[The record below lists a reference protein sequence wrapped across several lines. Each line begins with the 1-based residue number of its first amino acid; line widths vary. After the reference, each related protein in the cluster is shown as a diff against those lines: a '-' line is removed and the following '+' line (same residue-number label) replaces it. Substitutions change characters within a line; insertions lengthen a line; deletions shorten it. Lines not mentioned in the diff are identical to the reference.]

1 MVHTP
6 SHNAE
11 ELQLNPEIFTDL
23 VPGDFIQVYDPQN
36 YEGHLV
42 LKVPAMP
49 PLTSRMEI
57 SLTKVIADANNLKAF
72 SKVVV
77 EKINAESAMVDFVEL
92 AFKRQYLQRGNFF
105 RFQDEMIGRPIYLNQ
120 NVSINGIQAQIQEL
134 RKDYDTKRSGIISE
148 RTKLVFRSRS
158 ARIIWL
164 VQISAEMWEFDQ
176 VLSLHLF
183 RLFIR
188 PSLKCCP
195 TNRTATCTLRN
206 FSETL

>member
-1 MVHTP
+1 MASHPAREIPGHARLCTLMVHTP

-23 VPGDFIQVYDPQN
+23 APGDFIQIYDPQN
-36 YEGHLV
+36 CEGYLV

-57 SLTKVIADANNLKAF
+57 SLTKVIADANNLKSFA
-72 SKVVV
+72 KVVV
-77 EKINAESAMVDFVEL
+77 EKINAESAMIDFVEL

-105 RFQDEMIGRPIYLNQ
+105 RFQREMIGRPIYLNQ
-120 NVSINGIQAQIQEL
+120 TVSINGIQAQIQDL

-176 VLSLHLF
+176 VGDQFTAESLD
-183 RLFIR
+183 
-188 PSLKCCP
+188 S
-195 TNRTATCTLRN
+195 
-206 FSETL
+206 